1 LNQDKH
7 ILLRN
12 SHNLKIHDY
21 YWISL
26 GGSMDYEFLDIA
38 IEAGVATVTI
48 NRPDVL
54 NGLHP
59 ASHRELEM
67 VWSDLGENDEV
78 RAAILTGA
86 GRAFSAGGDLK
97 DMEER
102 LRTDPHGGSGISP
115 ASGRRIVYNLL
126 DFEKPLIG
134 AINGHAIGLGAT
146 LGLLCDIVISS
157 EKAKWGDPHI
167 NIGLVP
173 GDGGLA
179 IWTVLAG
186 PNKAKEMMMFG
197 STITAQNA
205 EQLGLINHIVPE
217 SEVLTK
223 AASMATSLANGPQVA
238 LRGTKVSINNWLKS
252 QFATLF
258 EVSLAAELQSMD
270 HPDFAEGVSAVL
282 EKREPRWL

>member
-1 LNQDKH
+1 M
-7 ILLRN
+7 
-12 SHNLKIHDY
+12 
-21 YWISL
+21 
-26 GGSMDYEFLDIA
+26 GYEFLDIA
-38 IEAGVATVTI
+38 IDAGVATVTI

-86 GRAFSAGGDLK
+86 GRAFCAGGDLK

-102 LRTDPHGGSGISP
+102 LKIDPYGGSGISP
-115 ASGRRIVYNLL
+115 ASGRRIAYNLL

-179 IWTVLAG
+179 IWTVLIG

-197 STITAQNA
+197 TTITAQDA
-205 EQLGLINHIVPE
+205 EQLGLINHLVPE
-217 SEVLTK
+217 SEVLAK
-223 AASMATSLANGPQVA
+223 AMSMATSLADGPQAA
-238 LRGTKVSINNWLKS
+238 LRGTKVSINNWLKT
-252 QFATLF
+252 QFTTLF

-270 HPDFAEGVSAVL
+270 HPDFTEGVSAAL